1 MQHGIMLIPTLSVGI
16 DVMGVG
22 VVLVSIMGL
31 LGVAKGCRHLMNLY
45 FALVLCFIA
54 VQVGNAIIGFMSGS
68 SWIQEALQKSWD
80 KAYHTDRSL
89 IRDLQ
94 TEFHCQGFLTRE
106 DRAATMSLDP
116 EIYLP
121 PCAQFL
127 YMRFGKRLQRLG
139 SIIFCIRLIQLTGVF
154 LLSILFKHLATMDPT
169 DEDEQERTDGESPFF
184 KSEKQIEDEIARAPL
199 LAGEDDDLPHYSVGD
214 YYGSEEYDVESD
226 EDEDGSG
233 GSCDEDDEHQQ
244 YRGRFF
250 YGCFGARDYEYRDLP
265 DYAEDKR
272 ETQPL

>member
-1 MQHGIMLIPTLSVGI
+1 
-16 DVMGVG
+16 
-22 VVLVSIMGL
+22 MGL

-94 TEFHCQGFLTRE
+94 TE
-106 DRAATMSLDP
+106 
-116 EIYLP
+116 
-121 PCAQFL
+121 
-127 YMRFGKRLQRLG
+127 
-139 SIIFCIRLIQLTGVF
+139 LTGVF